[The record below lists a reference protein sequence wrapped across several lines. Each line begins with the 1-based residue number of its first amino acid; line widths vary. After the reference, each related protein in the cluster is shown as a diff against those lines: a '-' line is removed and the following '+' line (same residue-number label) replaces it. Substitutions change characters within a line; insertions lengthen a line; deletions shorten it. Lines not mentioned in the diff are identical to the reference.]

1 MKTVSFSFQP
11 SKLIAVKDDIIK
23 KFPTKADIFKL
34 KQRKAAEVDLEKL
47 LSKVKETKLSNID
60 FLADE
65 LKKYEIIALI
75 NNYEKIPKELLE
87 KVNKIILYKSDR
99 QLVGML
105 WNTFLEEQNNKDLIS
120 LMSSLLSKLESYN
133 DKEQI
138 LKIIF
143 DEKSPHISFIAYYN
157 NSNHGLFKLFDILD
171 MVIENSFTQVVA
183 KMIFSNC
190 EKKTFD
196 IESNEN
202 LLKVFSGLK
211 LNGLYS
217 VVENYLL
224 TLENNEFEE
233 SIMYKIKDRLGDPRE
248 DFSTAWVEV
257 SNNAREKASSW
268 LNYKR
273 LKEFFDSIK
282 TDQEEAQKRFDYWE
296 KHYNDM
302 KKVEFIEDK
311 LQLFMIFNNF
321 VVIEFGELGNAAYF
335 YEKNYFDQNLAKYML
350 NSNIVRNDFLKKTSD
365 ANNENKKYIEK
376 INHIGG
382 DRGYWQ
388 RNADDMVKKFKKG
401 RR

>member
-1 MKTVSFSFQP
+1 MKTISFSFQP

-34 KQRKAAEVDLEKL
+34 KKRKAAEVNLEKL
-47 LSKVKETKLSNID
+47 LAKIKETKLSNIN

-65 LKKYEIIALI
+65 LRKHEIIALV
-75 NNYEKIPKELLE
+75 NNYEEIPNELLE
-87 KVNKIILYKSDR
+87 KVNKIILYKYDR
-99 QLVGML
+99 QLVDML
-105 WNTFLEEQNNKDLIS
+105 WNIYLEKHNNKDLIS

-133 DKEQI
+133 DKEKI

-143 DEKSPHISFIAYYN
+143 DNKSPHISFIAYYN
-157 NSNHGLFKLFDILD
+157 NSNHGLFELFEILD

-190 EKKTFD
+190 EKKSFD

-211 LNGLYS
+211 LNELYS

-224 TLENNEFEE
+224 TLENDEFEE

-248 DFSTAWVEV
+248 DFSTAWNEV
-257 SNNAREKASSW
+257 SEKAKDNAAAW
-268 LNYKR
+268 FNLKR
-273 LKEFFDSIK
+273 LREFFDSIK
-282 TDQEEAQKRFDYWE
+282 TDQREAQQRFDYWE
-296 KHYNDM
+296 TQCDEM
-302 KKVEFIEDK
+302 VKVEFVEDK
-311 LQLFMIFNNF
+311 LQLFMIFKNF
-321 VVIEFGELGNAAYF
+321 VVIEFGDLGNAAYF

-350 NSNIVRNDFLKKTSD
+350 NSNTVSNTILKKTSAARD
-365 ANNENKKYIEK
+365 RNKKYIEK
-376 INHIGG
+376 LDHRMGE
-382 DRGYWQ
+382 RGYWQ